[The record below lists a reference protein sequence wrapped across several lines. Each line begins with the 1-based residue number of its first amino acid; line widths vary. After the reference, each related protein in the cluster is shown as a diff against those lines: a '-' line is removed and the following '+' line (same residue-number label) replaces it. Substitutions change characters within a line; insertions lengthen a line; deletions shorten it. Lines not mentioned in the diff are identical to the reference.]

1 MQQLHHPKYKNLS
14 LDYIHSKGIFR
25 AFIMSSLTK
34 NILVTCFS
42 VLAITSC
49 GDSSKEPVSQ
59 VQEALEQAVKAGGDT
74 VRTTVDNS
82 LEEGAEQW
90 TKSEQLNE
98 LADELNSEL
107 EPKSTVASG
116 DIPYPLY
123 PNGSKYRIGGENGL
137 RIVLFQT
144 EDSFQEV
151 DTYFQEQA
159 NMSRLDAMQDYVRYS
174 ASADD
179 IDPWAT
185 GKPGIVIHEFND
197 EAAKSA
203 VGADGTA
210 RTNIIMSY

>member
-1 MQQLHHPKYKNLS
+1 MMNNLTN
-14 LDYIHSKGIFR
+14 KF
-25 AFIMSSLTK
+25 
-34 NILVTCFS
+34 LVACFS
-42 VLAITSC
+42 VVAITSC
-49 GDSSKEPVSQ
+49 GDSSNELVSKAQ
-59 VQEALEQAVKAGGDT
+59 GTLEQTVKAGGDT
-74 VRTTVDNS
+74 VRTTVQSS
-82 LEEGAEQW
+82 LDEGAEQW
-90 TKSEQLNE
+90 TKSEQLTE
-98 LADELNSEL
+98 LANDLNPEIESK
-107 EPKSTVASG
+107 PTGASG

-151 DTYFQEQA
+151 DSYFQEQA
-159 NMSRLDAMQDYVRYS
+159 NMSRLNAMQDYVRYS

-179 IDPWAT
+179 VDPWAT

>member
-1 MQQLHHPKYKNLS
+1 MQKMHHAECKILS
-14 LDYIHSKGIFR
+14 LVYLFIKGIIR
-25 AFIMSSLTK
+25 ALKMSNSTYKFLA
-34 NILVTCFS
+34 TCFT
-42 VLAITSC
+42 VVAITSC
-49 GDSSKEPVSQ
+49 GDSNKEPVSQ
-59 VQEALEQAVKAGGDT
+59 IQGTVEQATKAGEEAVQG
-74 VRTTVDNS
+74 S

-90 TKSEQLNE
+90 TKSEKLTE
-98 LADELNSEL
+98 LADELNLEL
-107 EPKSTVASG
+107 EPKAVTASG

-137 RIVLFQT
+137 RIILFQT

-151 DTYFQEQA
+151 DSYFQAQA

-179 IDPWAT
+179 VDPWAT

-197 EAAKSA
+197 EAEKSA
-203 VGADGTA
+203 VGAADTA